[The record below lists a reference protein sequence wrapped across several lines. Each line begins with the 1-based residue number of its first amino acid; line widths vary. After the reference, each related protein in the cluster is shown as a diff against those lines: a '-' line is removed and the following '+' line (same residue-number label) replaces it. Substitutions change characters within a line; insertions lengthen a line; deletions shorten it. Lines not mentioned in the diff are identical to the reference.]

1 MEGMDTVMPGFLIA
15 TVVDT
20 AARHNGDV
28 TVFTDIKVIIYSL
41 LNAGLCNNHGDVAGL
56 AHSTVQNSDINAA
69 FPIGTIVNLDM
80 LCGLPTVTPAI
91 LANIECTDRFSQQV
105 RDFLQQLAVDLSVHH
120 RACTSL
126 LSTGQPLSVSAR
138 IFGKI
143 SSALPR

>member
-56 AHSTVQNSDINAA
+56 AHSTV
-69 FPIGTIVNLDM
+69 
-80 LCGLPTVTPAI
+80 
-91 LANIECTDRFSQQV
+91 
-105 RDFLQQLAVDLSVHH
+105 
-120 RACTSL
+120 
-126 LSTGQPLSVSAR
+126 
-138 IFGKI
+138 
-143 SSALPR
+143 